1 MRLGYPCLNLKLREQ
16 GIFNS
21 RSIAMKTIKQKGIEE
36 AKARGMLNVLDLEPV
51 LRWNEERDIRLFRLS
66 SDLFPFASH
75 PEVGYDLSFA
85 QKELVSVGELAQ
97 ELGHRLTFHPGQ
109 YTQLASPR
117 AAVVDNAVLDLAY
130 HPQVLDLMRMPD
142 ESIFMIHM
150 GGVFGDKGETLGR
163 FSKNY
168 ESLPENVKRR
178 LVLENDDRHYSV
190 EDLLPLCQKL
200 DIPMVLDWHH
210 NNCLP
215 SSRPI
220 EYYVKDIA
228 SLWERKG
235 IRQKQHQSEPRP
247 GKNPCTHSNYVQEL
261 PPCGDV
267 DLMIEAKMKEK
278 AVLHLYRKYPHLCSK
293 EVWRRLDEND
303 EWPCLD
309 EDDEAEEEEEE
320 EKTARPKRS
329 AKRKAKAVIEEET
342 ESVEIEEETESIMS
356 ETADSVMIKQSKTER
371 RKRSSAEVSELH
383 GGEEKDAVIQMEEE
397 VVLSKAPPS
406 ISSRKRKSKD
416 PHTAHAEEPNVS
428 YQQVE
433 ETRPKPSTTGKRK
446 TRDTNELEDRPD
458 NDIATSVT
466 NASVR
471 RSVRIATVGSKRPR
485 ETDFLS
491 SFDEE

>member
-1 MRLGYPCLNLKLREQ
+1 MQ
-16 GIFNS
+16 
-21 RSIAMKTIKQKGIEE
+21 
-36 AKARGMLNVLDLEPV
+36 
-51 LRWNEERDIRLFRLS
+51 
-66 SDLFPFASH
+66 
-75 PEVGYDLSFA
+75 
-85 QKELVSVGELAQ
+85 
-97 ELGHRLTFHPGQ
+97 
-109 YTQLASPR
+109 
-117 AAVVDNAVLDLAY
+117 
-130 HPQVLDLMRMPD
+130 
-142 ESIFMIHM
+142 
-150 GGVFGDKGETLGR
+150 
-163 FSKNY
+163 
-168 ESLPENVKRR
+168 
-178 LVLENDDRHYSV
+178 
-190 EDLLPLCQKL
+190 
-200 DIPMVLDWHH
+200 
-210 NNCLP
+210 
-215 SSRPI
+215 
-220 EYYVKDIA
+220 
-228 SLWERKG
+228 
-235 IRQKQHQSEPRP
+235 EPRP

-371 RKRSSAEVSELH
+371 RKRSSAEVSELPVRFKRPKPAPNRKRKRSRDEAAVKRPKPAPNQKRKRSSDED